1 MDDAAPGQDGDT
13 SDSSSKNTPAVVEI
27 SPRGEVV
34 LDVSFETSKETIR
47 TARKAHQAATRK
59 PGALRIP
66 EPNFSPFFKVAFRVE
81 LAVLQR
87 HSKYFENLLGNT
99 QFAEARLVQ
108 ESLANLTVEQRASED
123 TDLTT
128 LPWITITD
136 DDEATRSIGRDK
148 VFGDMLRILHG
159 QPVQTPATSI
169 NMLFVTTLAILSDRF
184 DCRSVI
190 ARSLSSS
197 LKLKWPKTSNRAL
210 RADSGKSALGTEQ
223 VLRQKI
229 LVSWLLDQP
238 MKLHDA
244 TREIIL
250 RGSSHWS
257 ALVSYDELPST
268 EAWWNLPDDLEP
280 PDELQHRREAIL
292 NTIASV
298 QRHFLALYSSRDR
311 QCKLGYD
318 SSSACDSFQLG
329 QMLKFLTS
337 KDLLRPVDFG
347 PSSLEAL
354 PDAAT
359 LDIDDLLVTLKQSPS
374 YQVDKN
380 HTNCGL
386 RTRLDPIVDFIRAM
400 LSTEVVGI
408 RGAEWRRD
416 RGASSWARAAEERE
430 AVPHG
435 AEDRKFAFTRGMA
448 GDQRL
453 RYEGNM
459 YADKMARS
467 LFTADAW
474 DWSPEY

>member
-1 MDDAAPGQDGDT
+1 MDDSAPGQDGDT
-13 SDSSSKNTPAVVEI
+13 SASSSKSTPSVVEI
-27 SPRGEVV
+27 SSRGLIV

-47 TARKAHQAATRK
+47 TARKAHQAALRK
-59 PGALRIP
+59 SGAPRIQ
-66 EPNFSPFFKVAFRVE
+66 EPNLSPLFKVAFRVE
-81 LAVLQR
+81 FSVLQR

-108 ESLANLTVEQRASED
+108 ESLASLTLEERASED
-123 TDLTT
+123 LDLAS

-136 DDEATRSIGRDK
+136 DDEATRSVGRDR
-148 VFGDMLRILHG
+148 VFEDMLRILHG
-159 QPVQTPATSI
+159 RPVQTPLASI
-169 NMLFVTTLAILSDRF
+169 NMLYVTTLAILADRF

-190 ARSLSSS
+190 TQSLTSS
-197 LKLKWPKTSNRAL
+197 LKFKWPRTINRPL

-229 LVSWLLDQP
+229 LVAWLLDQP
-238 MKLHDA
+238 LRFREA
-244 TREIIL
+244 TREIIQ

-257 ALVSYDELPST
+257 ALVPYDELPST
-268 EAWWNLPDDLEP
+268 EAWWNLPDDLER
-280 PDELQHRREAIL
+280 ELQHRREAIL

-298 QRHFLALYSSRDR
+298 QRHFLALYSSRTR

-347 PSSLEAL
+347 PSSLDAL

-359 LDIDDLLVTLKQSPS
+359 LDIEELLITLKQSPS

-400 LSTEVVGI
+400 LSAEVVGV
-408 RGAEWRRD
+408 RAVEWRKNREEN
-416 RGASSWARAAEERE
+416 SWVLAAEARE
-430 AVPHG
+430 GTPHG
-435 AEDRKFAFTRGMA
+435 AETVKFAFTRSMA
-448 GDQRL
+448 SDQRL
-453 RYEGNM
+453 MFDGNIL
-459 YADKMARS
+459 ADKLARS

>member
-1 MDDAAPGQDGDT
+1 M
-13 SDSSSKNTPAVVEI
+13 
-27 SPRGEVV
+27 
-34 LDVSFETSKETIR
+34 
-47 TARKAHQAATRK
+47 
-59 PGALRIP
+59 
-66 EPNFSPFFKVAFRVE
+66 
-81 LAVLQR
+81 
-87 HSKYFENLLGNT
+87 
-99 QFAEARLVQ
+99 
-108 ESLANLTVEQRASED
+108 EQRASED
-123 TDLTT
+123 ADLTT

-169 NMLFVTTLAILSDRF
+169 NMLFVTTLAILADRF
-184 DCRSVI
+184 DCR
-190 ARSLSSS
+190 SS

-268 EAWWNLPDDLEP
+268 EAWWNLPDDLER
-280 PDELQHRREAIL
+280 ELQHRREAIL

-329 QMLKFLTS
+329 QMLKPSPTPQPSTS
-337 KDLLRPVDFG
+337 TTY
-347 PSSLEAL
+347 SS
-354 PDAAT
+354 P
-359 LDIDDLLVTLKQSPS
+359 
-374 YQVDKN
+374 
-380 HTNCGL
+380 
-386 RTRLDPIVDFIRAM
+386 
-400 LSTEVVGI
+400 
-408 RGAEWRRD
+408 
-416 RGASSWARAAEERE
+416 
-430 AVPHG
+430 
-435 AEDRKFAFTRGMA
+435 
-448 GDQRL
+448 
-453 RYEGNM
+453 
-459 YADKMARS
+459 
-467 LFTADAW
+467 
-474 DWSPEY
+474 